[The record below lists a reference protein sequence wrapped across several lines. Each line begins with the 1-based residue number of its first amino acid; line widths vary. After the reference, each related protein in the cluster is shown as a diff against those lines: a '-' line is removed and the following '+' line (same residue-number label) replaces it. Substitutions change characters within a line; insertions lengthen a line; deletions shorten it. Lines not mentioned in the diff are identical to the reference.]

1 MPEIHA
7 RLSASGAKRWMACPP
22 SVALEE
28 QFPDK
33 SSSFAEEGTH
43 AHALAELICRYN
55 NGEMTKRKFNTELKK
70 LQSSEYWNAEMQG
83 YVENY
88 ASQVWEIFNEVKK
101 ECKDAEILFEQK
113 LDFSAWVEE
122 GFGTG
127 DVVIIAD
134 GTVQIIDLKYGKGVG
149 ISAEGNPQLRL
160 YGLGAVDTYEMLY
173 DIEKVKMTIIQPRL
187 ENYSTEELAVEEL
200 LQWAKD
206 EVKPK
211 AELAYKGEGE
221 YCAGEH
227 CRFCKAKAVCRA
239 RAEESQKLAT
249 YDFKEP
255 PMLTPQEIA
264 DILFKADE
272 FVKWVEDVKAYALDA
287 AFNKGIV
294 FNGWKVVEGRST
306 RQYKDEAL
314 VAGVLLEEYPEEQ
327 IYNKK
332 LKGLTDMTKL
342 LGKEKFEELLGNLIV
357 KPQGK
362 PTLALESDKRPEF
375 KPVDAQADFEEDHL
389 LN

>member
-1 MPEIHA
+1 
-7 RLSASGAKRWMACPP
+7 
-22 SVALEE
+22 
-28 QFPDK
+28 
-33 SSSFAEEGTH
+33 
-43 AHALAELICRYN
+43 
-55 NGEMTKRKFNTELKK
+55 
-70 LQSSEYWNAEMQG
+70 MQG

-134 GTVQIIDLKYGKGVG
+134 GTVQIIDPKYGKGVG

-287 AFNKGIV
+287 SFNKGIV

-314 VAGVLLEEYPEEQ
+314 VAGVLLDEYPEEQ

-375 KPVDAQADFEEDHL
+375 KPVDAQADFEEDNL